1 MLNRWNRR
9 MYALICKKEQTVIGA
24 IANSDVQRYEWLV
37 ANLAQANTQ
46 SYQDEYNRF
55 WQMNS
60 FKGLSSQFYQT
71 YFNFLDPAKPM
82 PSLRRVCEALYQ
94 IPRAQGDQALQF
106 SFATKL
112 RHMLNRELPIY
123 DGRVASFYLFGEPS
137 IKIPLPQRINGFI
150 VFNNALK
157 REYRRVLITGV
168 LAQPIEGFK
177 KRFSNPPLHTD
188 VKIID
193 WLIYAFVQLWG
204 SGKISW

>member
-1 MLNRWNRR
+1 
-9 MYALICKKEQTVIGA
+9 MYALICKNEQTVIGA

-55 WQMNS
+55 WQMSS

-71 YFNFLDPAKPM
+71 YFNLLNPAKPI
-82 PSLRRVCEALYQ
+82 PTLRSVCETLYQ

-123 DGRVASFYLFGEPS
+123 DGRVASFYLFEEPS
-137 IKIPLPQRINGFI
+137 IKIPLRQRINGFI
-150 VFNNALK
+150 VFNNAVS
-157 REYRRVLITGV
+157 REYRRLLISGV
-168 LAQPIEGFK
+168 LAQPIDGFK
-177 KRFSNPPLHTD
+177 KRFSKSPQHTD

-193 WLIYAFVQLWG
+193 WLIYGFVQLWG